1 VTRPRDTLPRL
12 VVTAGDPAG
21 VGPEAAVSLL
31 AHDELLS
38 QVGVA
43 IVGDAAQLRE
53 LAGAHADRVEFVDVP
68 APDVERGVISAA
80 SGRAAVA
87 ALKAAVKLVH
97 SAPNQALVTGPI
109 SKVGL
114 ALAGFPWLG
123 QTEALA
129 AVTGVP
135 DLHVLLVGDRLRVLH
150 VTAHRSLRDAIEGV
164 SVESVYRALEA
175 SVEAMRSFGILSP
188 RIGVAGLNPHAGEE
202 GLLGTEEREFIKPA
216 VDAAHRAGIDAHGP
230 FSGDMIFG
238 PEASAGFDVIV
249 AMYHDQGHIP
259 VKLEAGDRT
268 VAMSIGLPFIR
279 TSADHGAAPNIVGTG
294 ELRVTSLTRAAWIAA
309 ECLRLERT

>member
-1 VTRPRDTLPRL
+1 
-12 VVTAGDPAG
+12 
-21 VGPEAAVSLL
+21 
-31 AHDELLS
+31 
-38 QVGVA
+38 
-43 IVGDAAQLRE
+43 
-53 LAGAHADRVEFVDVP
+53 
-68 APDVERGVISAA
+68 
-80 SGRAAVA
+80 
-87 ALKAAVKLVH
+87 
-97 SAPNQALVTGPI
+97 
-109 SKVGL
+109 
-114 ALAGFPWLG
+114 
-123 QTEALA
+123 
-129 AVTGVP
+129 
-135 DLHVLLVGDRLRVLH
+135 
-150 VTAHRSLRDAIEGV
+150 
-164 SVESVYRALEA
+164 
-175 SVEAMRSFGILSP
+175 MRSFGILSP